1 MMTTTGRTAID
12 STLLNPSKY
21 FPSYSSERL
30 PLGGHY
36 KLKMAKP
43 ERATATEAK
52 PKLSILTKKKDKI
65 KLKSVA
71 FRSKLN
77 VAHAE
82 RTKKKSHAR
91 KDSKG
96 KRRKKHAL
104 DFASF
109 ERTLE
114 GLGKQYG
121 GDGNALRMKDVT
133 VTSSKQ
139 RERVVKEERGR
150 MEAVLHHPVFKEDPF
165 KAVMGHLAATLGVGD
180 GARHDSMEPSP

>member
-1 MMTTTGRTAID
+1 MRV
-12 STLLNPSKY
+12 
-21 FPSYSSERL
+21 SS
-30 PLGGHY
+30 LGEPNQIEFGPF
-36 KLKMAKP
+36 KGKMAP
-43 ERATATEAK
+43 ERAKATTKATK
-52 PKLSILTKKKDKI
+52 PKLSILTKKKDRI
-65 KLKSVA
+65 KLKSEA

-91 KDSKG
+91 RDSKG

-121 GDGNALRMKDVT
+121 GQANALRMKDVT

-139 RERVVKEERGR
+139 RARVVKEERGR

-165 KAVMGHLAATLGVGD
+165 KAVMGHLAATLGVDSGD
-180 GARHDSMEPSP
+180 AME

>member
-1 MMTTTGRTAID
+1 
-12 STLLNPSKY
+12 
-21 FPSYSSERL
+21 
-30 PLGGHY
+30 
-36 KLKMAKP
+36 MAKP
-43 ERATATEAK
+43 DRAKATA
-52 PKLSILTKKKDKI
+52 PKLSILTKKKDRI
-65 KLKSVA
+65 KLKSEA

-82 RTKKKSHAR
+82 RTKKRTHAR
-91 KDSKG
+91 RDSKG

-121 GDGNALRMKDVT
+121 GDANALRMKGVT
-133 VTSSKQ
+133 VTGSKQ

-150 MEAVLHHPVFKEDPF
+150 MEAVLHHPVFKEDPPIPWATNF
-165 KAVMGHLAATLGVGD
+165 PIRSRWRGRRMTSIYQIDRRVAVRG
-180 GARHDSMEPSP
+180 